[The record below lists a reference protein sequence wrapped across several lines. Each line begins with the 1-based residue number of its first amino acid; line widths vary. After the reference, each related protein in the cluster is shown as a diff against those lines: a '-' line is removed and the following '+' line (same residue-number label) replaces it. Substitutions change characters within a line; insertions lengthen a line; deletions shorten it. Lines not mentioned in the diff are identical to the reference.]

1 MDGRNPSM
9 GAHEFHN
16 QFAQADAEQQV
27 NGEQARLKGVEGG
40 FYTAQELAGLP
51 GLPGTERNV
60 RALAKRHSWKGQRR
74 LGSKAIEYAFD
85 ELPQETQTALTRRA
99 AIEAAQTRLDSAAAD
114 FKPAATP
121 EEQAQA
127 YALELRQ
134 AEEAKNAKRRA
145 GKQAGMKK
153 FAALPSDSPK
163 RLRAKARETVLL
175 SMWDFR
181 RRGNMTMRA
190 AMIEFAELASAGDT
204 ALPDSVWQWM
214 PEVKGHRT
222 ITFAT
227 LKRWHYDYR
236 EHGIWGLV
244 DGYGTRKAQ
253 FKVRQ
258 IEGLEGVVIGL
269 MLQQPHITPKK
280 IKGYVQAK
288 HPALNRVSVKG
299 YERFMTW
306 WKTENAQAY
315 TYATNPD
322 AWKNS
327 YMAAVGSHH
336 ERIERLN
343 QVWELDS
350 TPGDWLLA
358 DGRHSVIGT
367 IDLYSRRF
375 KLYVSKTSTAKAV
388 CQVFR
393 RAVLDWGICEIA
405 RTDNGKDYVSQQFT
419 SVLRDLEVEQEL
431 CLPFASEQ
439 KGTVERAF
447 RTMSHGILDLLP
459 GFIGHNVAERK
470 VIEARKSFAQRIMTQ
485 GETVEVEMTSEELQQ
500 VLDQWCMIYHH
511 TAHSGLD
518 GKTPF
523 EVSNA
528 WVAPVSR
535 IKDERALDLLLAEI
549 GGTRVIGKKGIRF
562 EGNSYD
568 APALFEH
575 VGRSAVLKRD
585 EADIGRLY
593 VYVDGEFIAVAEC
606 AELLGISRK
615 ERAAASRAAQ
625 KRFVGT
631 QQKEFRDFKKG
642 VDRNIGQ
649 VVLEHQLEQIQN
661 IETLHR
667 PSIDYTPEGLR
678 QAQQAAKRELPP
690 IPAPAAPEYADAR
703 AKLMAEMNQSAAPV
717 AEVDTP
723 KRRYERWLRLDRR
736 AKNGEQLPQAEAAFY
751 HSYPK
756 NGEYR
761 SMASVFEDLGTSAF
775 GERT

>member
-1 MDGRNPSM
+1 MSENYSMRTIADALGVSQQAAQKRANREGWAFDIAKGRGGKRRLYVADRLPVSVQNALNEKQAITAAQDRLNNSAQVEDARAY
-9 GAHEFHN
+9 GRHLN
-16 QFAQADAEQQV
+16 QVQADDDTTR
-27 NGEQARLKGVEGG
+27 QAR
-40 FYTAQELAGLP
+40 
-51 GLPGTERNV
+51 
-60 RALAKRHSWKGQRR
+60 
-74 LGSKAIEYAFD
+74 
-85 ELPQETQTALTRRA
+85 
-99 AIEAAQTRLDSAAAD
+99 
-114 FKPAATP
+114 
-121 EEQAQA
+121 
-127 YALELRQ
+127 
-134 AEEAKNAKRRA
+134 
-145 GKQAGMKK
+145 KQLGMKQ
-153 FAALPSDSPK
+153 FAALGPNSEK
-163 RLRAKARETVLL
+163 RLRAKAREAVLL
-175 SMWDFR
+175 ALWDFKR
-181 RRGNMTMRA
+181 RRGISLRPA
-190 AMIEFAELASAGDT
+190 LSQFAELANAGDVT
-204 ALPDSVWQWM
+204 LPDNVWQWM
-214 PEVKGHRT
+214 PEYQGTRS
-222 ITFAT
+222 INAGT
-227 LKRWHYDYR
+227 LKKWHYDYR
-236 EHGIWGLV
+236 AEGLWGLV
-244 DGYGTRKAQ
+244 DNYGGRKEQ
-253 FKVRQ
+253 FKVRE
-258 IEGLEGVVIGL
+258 IDGLEAMVIGL
-269 MLQQPHITPKK
+269 MLERPHITPKK
-280 IKGYVQAK
+280 VKLYISAEEPDKD
-288 HPALNRVSVKG
+288 RVSVSSYK
-299 YERFMTW
+299 RFMDW
-306 WKTENAQAY
+306 WKAENAQAY

-322 AWKNS
+322 AWKNN

-393 RAVLDWGICEIA
+393 RTALDWGICEIA
-405 RTDNGKDYVSQQFT
+405 RTDNGKDYVSEQFT

-470 VIEARKSFAQRIMTQ
+470 VIEARKSFAQRIMTK
-485 GETVEVEMTSEELQQ
+485 GETVEVEMTSDELQLI
-500 VLDQWCMIYHH
+500 LDQWCSIYHH
-511 TAHSGLD
+511 NAHSGLD

-523 EVSNA
+523 EVANA
-528 WVAPVSR
+528 WTAPVRR
-535 IKDERALDLLLAEI
+535 INDERALDLLLAEI

-593 VYVDGEFIAVAEC
+593 VYVEGEFIAVAEC

-615 ERAAASRAAQ
+615 ERAAASRTAQ
-625 KRFVGT
+625 KRFVAT

-667 PSIDYTPEGLR
+667 PSLDYTPEGLR

-690 IPAPAAPEYADAR
+690 IPEPATPAQSDAR
-703 AKLMAEMNQSAAPV
+703 QKLVAEMAGEPATV

-723 KRRYERWLRLDRR
+723 KRRYQRWLRLDRR
-736 AKNGEQLPQAEAAFY
+736 VQAGDQLNAVDLRFHQT
-751 HSYPK
+751 YPGT
-756 NGEYR
+756 GEYR
-761 SMASVFEDLGTSAF
+761 SMTSVYDDLGLSAH
-775 GERT
+775 GERS